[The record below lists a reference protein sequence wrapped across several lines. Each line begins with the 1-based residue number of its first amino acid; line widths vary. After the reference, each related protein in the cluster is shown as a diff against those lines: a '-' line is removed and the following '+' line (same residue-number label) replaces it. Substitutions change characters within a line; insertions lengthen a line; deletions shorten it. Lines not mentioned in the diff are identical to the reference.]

1 MRIAGS
7 IILGVI
13 GAILYFAV
21 TVDVAGVS
29 LSTVGVILM
38 VAAVIWFVIELIQ
51 GFTGERV
58 TQTETVRNSDGTV
71 QQRETRVRE
80 QRPKDPPA

>member
-21 TVDVAGVS
+21 NVETEGVS
-29 LSTVGVILM
+29 IDMVGVILM
-38 VAAVIWFVIELIQ
+38 IAAAIWFLIEVIR
-51 GFTGERV
+51 GFAGERV
-58 TQTETVRNSDGTV
+58 TSTQTVRDSDGKV
-71 QQRETRVRE
+71 RETEVRE
-80 QRPKDPPA
+80 QRRDERPL

>member
-21 TVDVAGVS
+21 SVDVAGVS
-29 LSTVGVILM
+29 LPTVGIILL
-38 VAAVIWFVIELIQ
+38 VAAGIWFLIELIR
-51 GFTGERV
+51 GFAGERTRSTSTIRDADGSV
-58 TQTETVRNSDGTV
+58 KQQETAV
-71 QQRETRVRE
+71 RETRVRNE
-80 QRPKDPPA
+80 P